1 MGNAAKLKEV
11 VKALAKAKTEISD
24 AVNKAAASVD
34 TARQVQTEQSSRQ
47 D

>member
-1 MGNAAKLKEV
+1 MSNAAKLKEV
-11 VKALAKAKTEISD
+11 VKALTKAKIEISD
-24 AVNKAAASVD
+24 AVNKAVTSVD